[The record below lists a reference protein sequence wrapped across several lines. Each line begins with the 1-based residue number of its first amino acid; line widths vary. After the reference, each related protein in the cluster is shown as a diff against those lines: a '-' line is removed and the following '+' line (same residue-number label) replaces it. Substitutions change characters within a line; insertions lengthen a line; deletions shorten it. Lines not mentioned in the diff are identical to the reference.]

1 MKAKQSKEVSA
12 AEWLGLFVLF
22 LPGSF
27 FVVVLGAAL
36 FRGVPDEPAGT
47 SALARDVMNGIGLW
61 PALLLSV
68 GFAVVGIRTFLFGGG
83 VNILAAVWGL
93 AGCVGGLAVFA
104 GAASEGAGGALGTA
118 TGGLLAGAVAPPVG
132 MALGAVITGSCAWFA
147 WIRDLEW
154 FSAKTWN
161 FRGVSAAPR
170 KECADAV
177 TADEAEALLPTR
189 KTYEPET
196 DAAEGTWQEP
206 SSPYPVDVRL
216 VGGVPEGANLLDSE
230 DGFEPTSTSTS
241 EVASVQQGDH
251 EDGASFVDTPDAHL
265 AAHEAAGDAAPPPGE
280 DLGHRPADEEL
291 SEDGDGTSRLVD
303 PTPPPPSWEQAA
315 SEDDGEEPGLYDEPE
330 SEEDAEEEE
339 SEEDESEELEDAAE
353 LEEEDAEEEESEEDE
368 SEELED
374 AAELEEE
381 DAEEEESEEDES
393 EELED
398 AAELEEEDA
407 EEEDPEEGES
417 EELEDAAELEGDE
430 EGCERDLFGEPIVE
444 EPDGD
449 EPPAPDEREVVLEPQ
464 AAPEMGNDL
473 LVEAGC
479 LFLERER
486 VAVSMLQRTFDLSF
500 DQSCRVLD
508 ELQER
513 GLIGPYMGGKSREI
527 LMSREEWMALTDG
540 S

>member
-251 EDGASFVDTPDAHL
+251 EDGASSVDTPDAHL

-330 SEEDAEEEE
+330 S
-339 SEEDESEELEDAAE
+339 
-353 LEEEDAEEEESEEDE
+353 
-368 SEELED
+368 
-374 AAELEEE
+374 EE